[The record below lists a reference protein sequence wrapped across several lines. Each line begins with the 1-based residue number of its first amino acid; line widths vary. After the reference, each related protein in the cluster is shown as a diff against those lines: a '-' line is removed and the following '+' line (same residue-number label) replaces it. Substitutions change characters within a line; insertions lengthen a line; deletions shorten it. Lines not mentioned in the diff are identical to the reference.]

1 MTWLEQGN
9 FNQADLKDNTWT
21 HVGIACGCDS
31 AAGVRCGFLFGKY
44 FIGHEITDSPPVF
57 NHF

>member
-1 MTWLEQGN
+1 MKWLEQGN

-31 AAGVRCGFLFGKY
+31 AAGVRCAFLFGKY

-57 NHF
+57 